1 MRHSALV
8 LAAAVAAAPLASAF
22 AAEPWRIDRS
32 HAHVTFQADHLGF
45 SMVQGQFREFDADI
59 LFDPD
64 DIEATEI
71 TFTIQAASVD
81 TLWPERDTHIRSSDF
96 LNADDHPEITFVSTE
111 VVQTGENTADVT
123 GDLTIAGQTR
133 PVTFNATLV
142 KIGPSPFNPNLII
155 AGFVAEGE
163 IVRAD
168 WGITFGGD
176 AFAARVP
183 VRVDLEMSPAR

>member
-96 LNADDHPEITFVSTE
+96 LNADDHPEITFVSTG

>member
-1 MRHSALV
+1 MRLSALI
-8 LAAAVAAAPLASAF
+8 LAAAVAAAPLAPAL
-22 AAEPWRIDRS
+22 AADPWRIDKS

-59 LFDPD
+59 RFDPEN
-64 DIEATEI
+64 IEATEI
-71 TFTIQAASVD
+71 AFTIKTASVD
-81 TLWPERDTHIRSSDF
+81 TFWPDRDRHIRSADF
-96 LNADDHPEITFVSTE
+96 LNADAHPEITFVSTA
-111 VVQTGENTADVT
+111 VRKTGEDTADVT
-123 GDLTIAGQTR
+123 GDLTMVGQTR
-133 PVTFNATLV
+133 PVTFRARLV
-142 KIGPSPFNPNLII
+142 KIGPSPFNPALTI

-183 VRVDLEMSPAR
+183 VRIDLEMSPAK